1 MEVSEIGV
9 SLAGGE
15 SSVSADTTTT
25 VFDGLTLVVL
35 DESNDRPLMV
45 SDVLDGSNTT
55 PGGFLGRT
63 DFPGWLINVQDGL
76 AGDENADRY
85 LDLRSTPPD
94 TIRSVG
100 EPNLD
105 WQSGSATGEMYGK
118 YRIIFDD
125 TEYGPGRMFSIDPLN
140 PDATR
145 QALEASLGLR
155 LEAGT
160 TNVDAA
166 TANLVGVA
174 PEDLVQVSVPFR
186 VVNLTNDPATEVQL
200 AMLASSKL
208 DSITLGSGLVTLRA
222 AVPADVWVPEEPL
235 IFIETLQDVP
245 LRGVYDG
252 TEYYLQDGGGNLIIG
267 DTTVVT
273 WTDVQLGCAE
283 PATGCNPIA
292 GDVATPGATG
302 HIPFT
307 ANQALEIEF
316 LNPFTSLTQYVFA
329 IDPAVA
335 GIDVTEVSDS
345 AIAEI
350 KVVPNPYVVWSEF
363 EQLGNQNPRL
373 MFTGLLG
380 SSSSGSATM
389 RTTSWAWVTCS
400 GICGH
405 VRATL

>member
-1 MEVSEIGV
+1 
-9 SLAGGE
+9 
-15 SSVSADTTTT
+15 
-25 VFDGLTLVVL
+25 
-35 DESNDRPLMV
+35 
-45 SDVLDGSNTT
+45 
-55 PGGFLGRT
+55 
-63 DFPGWLINVQDGL
+63 
-76 AGDENADRY
+76 
-85 LDLRSTPPD
+85 
-94 TIRSVG
+94 
-100 EPNLD
+100 
-105 WQSGSATGEMYGK
+105 
-118 YRIIFDD
+118 
-125 TEYGPGRMFSIDPLN
+125 
-140 PDATR
+140 
-145 QALEASLGLR
+145 
-155 LEAGT
+155 
-160 TNVDAA
+160 NVDAA
-166 TANLVGVA
+166 TANLLGVA

-200 AMLASSKL
+200 AMLASTKEASQR

-273 WTDVQLGCAE
+273 WTDVLLGCAE

-316 LNPFTSLTQYVFA
+316 LNPFTSLTRYVFA

-373 MFTGLLG
+373 MFTGLPPRGTITIFTVSGQFVQRISYDEDDLMGLG
-380 SSSSGSATM
+380 DLFWDMRSREGNDIASGLYIFVLEGEYDFQDVGGVLQPQ
-389 RTTSWAWVTCS
+389 RRLKKLGKFVV
-400 GICGH
+400 I
-405 VRATL
+405 R